1 VIQLLA
7 LLLLAFGD
15 VGTVKSEP
23 DLERRSELAL
33 ANADKQVDAAKQ
45 AYNGG
50 DEKAEQQALVEVREL
65 VDVSYDALEHT
76 NKAPRRS
83 KYYKNAE
90 LKLTALLR
98 RLHSFRDQVNF
109 ESREAVD
116 AVIKRVSDV
125 HDELLAAIMSKK
137 SER

>member
-1 VIQLLA
+1 MVQILA

-15 VGTVKSEP
+15 IATVKSEP

-33 ANADKQVDAAKQ
+33 ADADKRIDAAKQ
-45 AYNGG
+45 AYSGG
-50 DEKAEQQALVEVREL
+50 DDKAEQQALAELREL

-76 NKAPRRS
+76 NKAPRKS

-98 RLHSFRDQVNF
+98 RLHSFRDQVGF
-109 ESREAVD
+109 ENRDAVD

-137 SER
+137 K

>member
-137 SER
+137 K

>member
-15 VGTVKSEP
+15 VSTVKSEP

-98 RLHSFRDQVNF
+98 RLHSFRDQVSF

-137 SER
+137 K

>member
-15 VGTVKSEP
+15 VVTVKSEP

-137 SER
+137 K

>member
-1 VIQLLA
+1 MIQLLA

>member
-1 VIQLLA
+1 MIPILA
-7 LLLLAFGD
+7 FLLLAFAD
-15 VGTVKSEP
+15 IAAVKSEP

-33 ANADKQVDAAKQ
+33 ANADKDMDAAKQ
-45 AYNGG
+45 AYSGG
-50 DEKAEQQALVEVREL
+50 DDQAEQQALSEMRDL
-65 VDVSYDALEHT
+65 VDVSYDALEHS
-76 NKAPRRS
+76 KQAPRKS

-98 RLHSFRDQVNF
+98 RLNSFRDQVSF

-137 SER
+137 K

>member
-1 VIQLLA
+1 MIQLLA

-98 RLHSFRDQVNF
+98 RLHSFRDQVSF

-116 AVIKRVSDV
+116 DVIKRVSDV

-137 SER
+137 K

>member
-1 VIQLLA
+1 VIPILA
-7 LLLLAFGD
+7 ILLLAFSD
-15 VGTVKSEP
+15 IAAVKSEP

-33 ANADKQVDAAKQ
+33 ANADKEMDAAKQ
-45 AYNGG
+45 AYSGG
-50 DEKAEQQALVEVREL
+50 DDQAERQALAEVREL
-65 VDVSYDALEHT
+65 VDVSYDALEHS
-76 NKAPRRS
+76 KQAPRKS

-98 RLHSFRDQVNF
+98 RLNSFRDLVSF
-109 ESREAVD
+109 EGREAVD

-137 SER
+137 K

>member
-1 VIQLLA
+1 VIPLMA
-7 LLLLAFGD
+7 LLLIAAD
-15 VGTVKSEP
+15 IEAVKSEP

-33 ANADKQVDAAKQ
+33 ANADKQIDAAKQ
-45 AYNGG
+45 AFSGG
-50 DEKAEQQALVEVREL
+50 DDKAQEQALVQVQEL
-65 VDVSYDALEHT
+65 VNVSYDALEHA
-76 NKAPRRS
+76 NRAPRKS

-90 LKLTALLR
+90 MKVTALLR
-98 RLHSFRDQVNF
+98 RLHSFRDQVGF

-137 SER
+137 K

>member
-7 LLLLAFGD
+7 LVLLAFADIGA
-15 VGTVKSEP
+15 VKSEP

-33 ANADKQVDAAKQ
+33 TSADKEMDVARQ

-50 DEKAEQQALVEVREL
+50 DEKAERQALGEVREL
-65 VDVSYDALEHT
+65 VDVSYDALEHST
-76 NKAPRRS
+76 RPPRKS

-90 LKLTALLR
+90 LKLNALLR
-98 RLHSFRDQVNF
+98 RLNSFRDQVGIDG
-109 ESREAVD
+109 RDAVE

-125 HDELLAAIMSKK
+125 HDEVLAAIMSKQK
-137 SER
+137 

>member
-1 VIQLLA
+1 MVQLLA

-15 VGTVKSEP
+15 VTTVKSEP

-98 RLHSFRDQVNF
+98 RLHSFRDQVSF

-116 AVIKRVSDV
+116 DVIKRVSDV

-137 SER
+137 K

>member
-1 VIQLLA
+1 MIQLLA

-15 VGTVKSEP
+15 VVTVKSEP

-137 SER
+137 K

>member
-1 VIQLLA
+1 MIQILA
-7 LLLLAFGD
+7 LLLLVFGD
-15 VGTVKSEP
+15 IGTVKSEP

-33 ANADKQVDAAKQ
+33 ANADKQIDAAKQ
-45 AYNGG
+45 AYSGG
-50 DEKAEQQALVEVREL
+50 DDKAEQQALAEVREL

-76 NKAPRRS
+76 NKAPRKS

-98 RLHSFRDQVNF
+98 RLHSFRDQVGF
-109 ESREAVD
+109 ENREAVD

-137 SER
+137 K

>member
-1 VIQLLA
+1 MIQILA

-15 VGTVKSEP
+15 IAAVKSEP
-23 DLERRSELAL
+23 DPERRSELAL
-33 ANADKQVDAAKQ
+33 ANADKQIDAAKQ
-45 AYNGG
+45 AYSGG
-50 DEKAEQQALVEVREL
+50 DDPAEQQALLQVREL
-65 VDVSYDALEHT
+65 VDVSYDALEHS
-76 NKAPRRS
+76 NKAPRKS

-98 RLHSFRDQVNF
+98 RLNSFRDQVSF

-125 HDELLAAIMSKK
+125 HDQVLAAIMSKK
-137 SER
+137 K

>member
-15 VGTVKSEP
+15 IAAVKSEP

-33 ANADKQVDAAKQ
+33 ANADKQMDAAKQ

-50 DEKAEQQALVEVREL
+50 DEKAEQQALMELREL

-76 NKAPRRS
+76 NRAPRNS

-98 RLHSFRDQVNF
+98 RLHSFRDQVSF

-137 SER
+137 K